1 MRRTYRSLPKP
12 LLFVILL
19 GTTALTD
26 VQAQDDANYDEAA
39 VPAYTLPDPL
49 TLEDGTPVESAD
61 VWRDQRRPELVRLFE
76 EHVYGEVPGAPE
88 GMRFEV
94 TSEDPA
100 ALGGMATRREVTIHF
115 TADAQADPTA
125 PKLDLL
131 LYIPNNTPRPVP
143 AFLGLNFFGNHSIH
157 PDSAI
162 ALPTS
167 WVAER
172 EGFGVEENRA
182 TEAGRGVRAGRWP
195 VERILSRGY
204 ALATAYYGDLD
215 PDYDDGFQ
223 NGVHPL
229 FREMGVAEDEQSAV
243 SAWAWGLSRALDYLE
258 TDPDVDVE
266 RVAVIGHSRLGKA
279 ALWAGAHDERFA
291 LVVSNDSGAGGAAL
305 ARRRYGERVAHL
317 NNRFPHW
324 FADAYARYDEDESAM
339 PIDQHELVALV
350 APRPVYVASAQEDRW
365 ADPQGE
371 FLSAFHAGPVYRLL
385 GTDGLAADSMPAPN
399 RPVLDGTVGY
409 HLRTGGHDLTT
420 YDWDRYLDFADRHLR

>member
-12 LLFVILL
+12 LLVVVLL
-19 GTTALTD
+19 GVAALTD
-26 VQAQDDANYDEAA
+26 VRAQDDVNYDEAA

-49 TLEDGTPVESAD
+49 VLEDGTPVESAD
-61 VWRDQRRPELVRLFE
+61 VWRDKRRPELVRLFE
-76 EHVYGEVPGAPE
+76 EHVYGEVPGPPE

-94 TSEDPA
+94 TSEDTA

-115 TADAQADPTA
+115 TADAQADSTA

-167 WVAER
+167 WSAER
-172 EGFGVEENRA
+172 EGFGVENNRA
-182 TEAGRGVRAGRWP
+182 TEAGRGVRASRWP

-229 FREMGVAEDEQSAV
+229 FREMGVAEDQQSAM

-258 TDPDVDVE
+258 TDPDVDAK

-339 PIDQHELVALV
+339 PIDQHQLVALV

-365 ADPQGE
+365 ADPHGE
-371 FLSAFHAGPVYRLL
+371 FLSARHAGPVYRLL
-385 GTDGLAADSMPAPN
+385 GADGLPADSMPAPN

-420 YDWDRYLDFADRHLR
+420 YDWDRFMDFANRHLR